1 VPAEEMGEDVMAIP
15 GDGMSDSSQTL
26 CQSQAFDFN
35 GRRQG
40 IVANMKRVAQ
50 HATPMKHGN
59 FDA

>member
-1 VPAEEMGEDVMAIP
+1 
-15 GDGMSDSSQTL
+15 MSDNSQTL